1 MVAAMLFV
9 ERTGCS
15 WRALPSRF
23 GPWGGV
29 YDRYRRWRKDGL
41 WPQILAAIDQPHA
54 LRAAA

>member
-1 MVAAMLFV
+1 MLWV

-29 YDRYRRWRKDGL
+29 YGRYRRWRKDGL
-41 WPQILAAIDQPHA
+41 WARIRAALDQPDA
-54 LRAAA
+54 QPAAD